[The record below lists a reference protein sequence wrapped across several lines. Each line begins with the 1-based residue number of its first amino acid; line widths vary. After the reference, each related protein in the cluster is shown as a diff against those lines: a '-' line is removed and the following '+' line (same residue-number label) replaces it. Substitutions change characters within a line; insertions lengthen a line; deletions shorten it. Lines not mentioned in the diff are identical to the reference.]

1 MPPKKLSG
9 TEMTSAQGQDTTKK
23 MRAFCTQPVQF
34 PTKRGGTTARAR
46 AQNTTTGV

>member
-34 PTKRGGTTARAR
+34 PTKRGRHHARAR